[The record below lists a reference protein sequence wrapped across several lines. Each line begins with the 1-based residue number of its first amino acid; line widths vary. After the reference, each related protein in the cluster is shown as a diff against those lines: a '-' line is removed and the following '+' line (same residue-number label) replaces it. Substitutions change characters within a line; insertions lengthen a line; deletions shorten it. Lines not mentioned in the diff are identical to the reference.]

1 MCMRL
6 TLVILHF
13 FWWNPTSNKH
23 TSAPWTFK
31 VNQNTSFM
39 RNQLSWN
46 FFFLFLPPIVIIQ
59 ELYSLIHIYINYA
72 SFPTHMTISIVVI
85 CCMASSL
92 VLRDKE
98 RAIISVTPTLGRGFV
113 CSGVTSLLPDPEWGH
128 ARFSFLGG
136 QSRLSGNREQQR
148 VGY

>member
-1 MCMRL
+1 MDFQSESKY
-6 TLVILHF
+6 F
-13 FWWNPTSNKH
+13 FH
-23 TSAPWTFK
+23 EESAVLK
-31 VNQNTSFM
+31 
-39 RNQLSWN
+39 L

-113 CSGVTSLLPDPEWGH
+113 CSGVTSLLPDPE
-128 ARFSFLGG
+128 
-136 QSRLSGNREQQR
+136 
-148 VGY
+148 